1 MISNDWMVGFTDGN
15 GYFNVS
21 VFEDKNTKYGINILP
36 EFLIISD
43 FSNIKLLM
51 KIKEFFQCGVVRC
64 SKKHGLN
71 IYCYRVRSIVHANNI
86 ILPFFDRN
94 NLLSMKFLDYKRYSY
109 VVKNLSIKDFNKD
122 NLVKILEYLNC
133 KIKIKSET

>member
-1 MISNDWMVGFTDGN
+1 MISNDWIVGFTDGN
-15 GYFNVS
+15 GHFHIS

-43 FSNIKLLM
+43 LQNIKLLI

-64 SKKHGLN
+64 DKKSGPN

-86 ILPFFDRN
+86 ILPFFDRYS
-94 NLLSMKFLDYKRYSY
+94 LLSMKSIEYKRYSY
-109 VVKNLSIKDFNKD
+109 VVKNMSSESFNKE
-122 NLVKILEYLNC
+122 NLIKILEYLNC
-133 KIKIKSET
+133 KIKIKSES